1 MAGAVD
7 LRASIIAS
15 LDDIA
20 ATIDGFTQRFD
31 RLDDELIQ
39 IHERLAKLEDKVS
52 DDPAYSIRELES
64 RISDISTT
72 VENLPQDIREMLDN
86 DVLPD
91 VSELVD
97 GLRRKELQE
106 IREDARAG
114 MKKSETSFAF

>member
-20 ATIDGFTQRFD
+20 AAIDGFTQRFD

-52 DDPAYSIRELES
+52 DSPDVCFRDLES
-64 RISDISTT
+64 TVSDISLS
-72 VENLPQDIREMLDN
+72 VENLPRDVRDMFDN

-91 VSELVD
+91 VQELIE
-97 GLRRKELQE
+97 GLKRKELQE

-114 MKKSETSFAF
+114 MARSTTGFAF

>member
-20 ATIDGFTQRFD
+20 AAIDGFTQRFD

-39 IHERLAKLEDKVS
+39 IHERLAKLEDRES
-52 DDPAYSIRELES
+52 DLSYGL
-64 RISDISTT
+64 
-72 VENLPQDIREMLDN
+72 ENLPKDIREMLDN

-91 VSELVD
+91 VSELVE
-97 GLRRKELQE
+97 GLKRKELQE
-106 IREDARAG
+106 IRNDVRAG
-114 MKKSETSFAF
+114 KAMTETGFAF